1 MQENILDNDLIK
13 KIQKIEEKYLNKY
26 IREDL
31 KDMIKDVIN
40 NKCKEFKENIFY
52 KQVQEIDDESNNFGL
67 KQNNN
72 SKKRIKI
79 YSDSAYVVNAF
90 TEGWIYNWI
99 MKGWQ
104 TADKKPVKNKELW
117 EELYNFTKIHK
128 IEFIKVKGHA
138 DNEYNNRCDE
148 LARAAIQNI

>member
-26 IREDL
+26 IREEL

-52 KQVQEIDDESNNFGL
+52 KQIQEIDYDSNNFGK
-67 KQNNN
+67 KQNND

-79 YSDSAYVVNAF
+79 YSDSESEDESKDNY
-90 TEGWIYNWI
+90 
-99 MKGWQ
+99 
-104 TADKKPVKNKELW
+104 DKNQGKK
-117 EELYNFTKIHK
+117 
-128 IEFIKVKGHA
+128 
-138 DNEYNNRCDE
+138 
-148 LARAAIQNI
+148 